1 MGVGYRSNGS
11 GEKGTGISGALPP
24 ATRLAAARGE
34 NPPDLAKTGAPGSIR
49 PGFGSGAIYTA
60 GVIHLCAQV
69 GETELGMACA
79 VAVVGLRGGARR
91 RTCVREMP
99 GSVWGANGTASTFEV
114 WHIYWG
120 SL

>member
-1 MGVGYRSNGS
+1 VGVGYRSNGS
-11 GEKGTGISGALPP
+11 GEKGTGIGGALPP

-69 GETELGMACA
+69 GETKPGMACA
-79 VAVVGLRGGARR
+79 AAGAAWHGGARWR
-91 RTCVREMP
+91 V
-99 GSVWGANGTASTFEV
+99 VF
-114 WHIYWG
+114 
-120 SL
+120 